1 MANTNTGAL
10 KSREPIASSRRA
22 RRDHRQQW
30 RNALEQGQGTG
41 VLGNMLAPRVGLLT
55 DGRAERG
62 ANSSASSSA

>member
-10 KSREPIASSRRA
+10 KSREPMHQVAELAEITGK
-22 RRDHRQQW
+22 W

-41 VLGNMLAPRVGLLT
+41 VLGNMLAPRVGLLA